1 MKNKLTRSLAAVVLL
16 STTFIAPSA
25 FAELAVIVHP
35 TNNISRISKSDL
47 SDIYLGRSEEFT
59 NGSDAEPLD
68 QESQSQARRQ
78 FNKAVL
84 GMDEGMLRSY
94 WSKLMFSGKGQPPE
108 ELSGDDEVRSAV
120 AANRSA
126 IGYIDKSAVNSSVKV
141 ILIIP

>member
-35 TNNISRISKSDL
+35 SNSISRISKSDL
-47 SDIYLGRSEEFT
+47 SDIYLGRSEEFA

-68 QESQSQARRQ
+68 QESQSPARRQ

-84 GMDEGMLRSY
+84 SMDEGMLRSY

-108 ELSGDDEVRSAV
+108 ELSDDDEVRSAV
-120 AANRSA
+120 AANPRA

>member
-1 MKNKLTRSLAAVVLL
+1 MKNKLTKSLAAAVLL

-35 TNNISRISKSDL
+35 TNSLSKISKSEL
-47 SDIYLGRSEEFT
+47 SDIYLGRSEEFP

-68 QESQSQARRQ
+68 QESQSPARRQ

-84 GMDEGMLRSY
+84 GMDEGALKSY

-120 AANRSA
+120 AANPRA
-126 IGYIDKSAVNSSVKV
+126 IGYVDKSAVNNSVKV
-141 ILIIP
+141 IMIIP